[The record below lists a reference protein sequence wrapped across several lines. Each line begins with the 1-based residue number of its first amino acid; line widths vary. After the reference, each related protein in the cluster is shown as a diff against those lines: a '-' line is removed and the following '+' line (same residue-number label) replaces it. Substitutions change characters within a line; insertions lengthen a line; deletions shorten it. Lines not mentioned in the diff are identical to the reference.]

1 MGNEFL
7 LDAGKLRELSK
18 DILRHDVLANISQY
32 NEQMTLSQVVRFF
45 ERNGLAFTNTM
56 IQNYVR
62 VGVVPPPVEK
72 RYYTKNHLILLTLIH
87 HLKEI
92 YSLDDIKRLIQ
103 PVAKDA
109 NTFDDDLIDMA
120 ALYKIYEELYREAID
135 DWGRDLPALV
145 EKVRERV
152 DRSGGVSE
160 AEKET
165 VYFFVTVLTLMVQS
179 IAAKQLARL
188 MLDSFAGE

>member
-152 DRSGGVSE
+152 DKSGGVSE